1 MKKLRIIFQY
11 NYSWLILLLII
22 LCVSFIRCIV
32 PCQSKYNLDDKSIEG
47 LLTDYKIDGNKFIF
61 IVKGKEL
68 VKGTYYIKTEEE
80 KDEFSN
86 LKLGVNIRINGE
98 LNEPS
103 NNTIPNTFNYKKYLY
118 YMHINYVMS
127 ADEII
132 VIDKKTDIFYY
143 IKNSLINYISSF
155 KSKGY
160 LATFIIGN
168 KNMLDDGV
176 YEKYQDL
183 GVSHVFAISG
193 MHVSILA
200 MVILKLMGK
209 IKDSIKYGIV
219 ILFLLFYLFIT
230 NYVASVVRSV
240 VLFICLYLNKRFNF
254 NLKTIDVFYIAI
266 SIILIIDPFM
276 MHNIGFIY
284 SSLVSYSLIR
294 YSFIIKGNYFSKC
307 LKISLIAFMV
317 SLPVTVNSY
326 YRINILSFINNLFF
340 VPAISFVV
348 YPGSLITLIV
358 KPFDNIYYF
367 IMEFVELISSHLFVL
382 NVIIPKMNL
391 FAVIVYYALLYLFL
405 NTYNKKYLVLMI
417 VVILINKYKYLLDD
431 RYYIYCMDVGQG
443 DSGLVIHKDDVIMID
458 TGGKTSYQSESW
470 MIGKK
475 YYYTDNIITF
485 LHSIGE
491 TDIDFLI
498 ISHGD
503 NDHIGEAVHL
513 IENIKVKNVK
523 INMGS
528 YNKAEYEVINTGVK
542 VVDYYDSKINYQFLY
557 SGVIY
562 DNENDNSLVTYFDIN
577 GFKFLSMGDAST
589 ISEKDIMKRY
599 NLSHVNLLKVGHHGS
614 NTSSSI
620 EFINKINPSIA
631 LISVGKNNKFGHP
644 KQSVLDIL
652 NHSKILRTDID
663 GSIEIAINKNGYK
676 MITYL
681 P

>member
-1 MKKLRIIFQY
+1 
-11 NYSWLILLLII
+11 
-22 LCVSFIRCIV
+22 
-32 PCQSKYNLDDKSIEG
+32 
-47 LLTDYKIDGNKFIF
+47 
-61 IVKGKEL
+61 
-68 VKGTYYIKTEEE
+68 
-80 KDEFSN
+80 
-86 LKLGVNIRINGE
+86 
-98 LNEPS
+98 
-103 NNTIPNTFNYKKYLY
+103 
-118 YMHINYVMS
+118 
-127 ADEII
+127 
-132 VIDKKTDIFYY
+132 
-143 IKNSLINYISSF
+143 
-155 KSKGY
+155 
-160 LATFIIGN
+160 
-168 KNMLDDGV
+168 
-176 YEKYQDL
+176 
-183 GVSHVFAISG
+183 
-193 MHVSILA
+193 
-200 MVILKLMGK
+200 
-209 IKDSIKYGIV
+209 
-219 ILFLLFYLFIT
+219 
-230 NYVASVVRSV
+230 
-240 VLFICLYLNKRFNF
+240 
-254 NLKTIDVFYIAI
+254 
-266 SIILIIDPFM
+266 
-276 MHNIGFIY
+276 
-284 SSLVSYSLIR
+284 
-294 YSFIIKGNYFSKC
+294 
-307 LKISLIAFMV
+307 
-317 SLPVTVNSY
+317 
-326 YRINILSFINNLFF
+326 
-340 VPAISFVV
+340 
-348 YPGSLITLIV
+348 
-358 KPFDNIYYF
+358 
-367 IMEFVELISSHLFVL
+367 
-382 NVIIPKMNL
+382 
-391 FAVIVYYALLYLFL
+391 LLYLFL

-542 VVDYYDSKINYQFLY
+542 VVDYYDSRINYQFLY